1 MNRKTVIL
9 VAGIS
14 LLSIFGWSQI
24 PPTQTNQS
32 INGYRNPT
40 KAVIVY
46 QTIRQGGS
54 SSYSSSSGYS
64 SSSSSSSSSSYSSG
78 GSSYGK

>member
-1 MNRKTVIL
+1 MNRKTAIL
-9 VAGIS
+9 IAGIS

-24 PPTQTNQS
+24 PSEQTNQP

-64 SSSSSSSSSSYSSG
+64 SSSSSSYSSG